1 MLLPIEK
8 VFIASS
14 VRMSVET
21 FDNVVALSDKT
32 LEDDADVISFWLK
45 NDFYNLRFN
54 DHSILQ
60 SPCAWL
66 SGLLVRG

>member
-1 MLLPIEK
+1 MC
-8 VFIASS
+8 F
-14 VRMSVET
+14 ET
-21 FDNVVALSDKT
+21 FDNVVALSVKT

-66 SGLLVRG
+66 SGSTTDTAQEIICN